1 VNKTAKVVVNKLP
14 SDSLLTDGGVV
25 CSDMENASV
34 RVYGTQRN
42 VVYQAYDPIKPIGA
56 AVTSRGGEITLVL
69 PVADLQKGA
78 NKIVVRASVDACA
91 TVTLKDTADVF
102 INTLPDPNIS
112 VTGSSVCPG
121 QDGTV
126 TLTPTQLNVEYSVL
140 VNGVTTS
147 STAIGNGSEKTI
159 VVPFT
164 LLTKR
169 NNEITVSA
177 DIKAC
182 RTVTLA
188 RKGYIGSIMKDGP
201 GISGDSILCFG
212 DTASYSV
219 EPIENAVAYNWT
231 IRSKNGLAKFI
242 TDNSKRKVTVQADTF
257 NFRLRMTPVST
268 FGTCETVAF
277 EDSITVEDT
286 VKGVGSIWGRDTVCV
301 NDIDTLHIEGIRNAT
316 SYLWHYPKSDQVDV
330 MKVFY
335 TDTVYAEKLVNNVLV
350 KDTIYTTTTYSRH
363 KVQYLESGLQTFYVK
378 PFMRCK
384 NINGA
389 YADSVV
395 KVVKVLEN
403 AVAEAGEY
411 VDPQFTAE
419 ANFIQL
425 NGAGSST
432 DSRKDTLNK
441 YSYKWYTDAK
451 TPGQILNQTTLY
463 DATLKPEV
471 EETKVYLLV
480 TNRNGLCPAKD
491 STTIKVQFDID
502 IPNVFSPNGDGNH
515 DFFEIKNLNKL
526 YPDAVLTI
534 FNKWGSVVYVSG
546 AGYPEPWD
554 GKRNGEDMPV
564 ATYYYI
570 LDTKGGR
577 TYSPGSVTIIR

>member
-1 VNKTAKVVVNKLP
+1 
-14 SDSLLTDGGVV
+14 
-25 CSDMENASV
+25 
-34 RVYGTQRN
+34 
-42 VVYQAYDPIKPIGA
+42 
-56 AVTSRGGEITLVL
+56 
-69 PVADLQKGA
+69 
-78 NKIVVRASVDACA
+78 
-91 TVTLKDTADVF
+91 
-102 INTLPDPNIS
+102 
-112 VTGSSVCPG
+112 
-121 QDGTV
+121 
-126 TLTPTQLNVEYSVL
+126 
-140 VNGVTTS
+140 
-147 STAIGNGSEKTI
+147 
-159 VVPFT
+159 
-164 LLTKR
+164 
-169 NNEITVSA
+169 
-177 DIKAC
+177 
-182 RTVTLA
+182 
-188 RKGYIGSIMKDGP
+188 
-201 GISGDSILCFG
+201 
-212 DTASYSV
+212 
-219 EPIENAVAYNWT
+219 
-231 IRSKNGLAKFI
+231 
-242 TDNSKRKVTVQADTF
+242 
-257 NFRLRMTPVST
+257 
-268 FGTCETVAF
+268 
-277 EDSITVEDT
+277 
-286 VKGVGSIWGRDTVCV
+286 
-301 NDIDTLHIEGIRNAT
+301 
-316 SYLWHYPKSDQVDV
+316 
-330 MKVFY
+330 
-335 TDTVYAEKLVNNVLV
+335 VNNVLV